1 MLDSFFHLQK
11 PKKFYITPRFYD
23 PEKEERLLREK
34 RIKMEMGINEN
45 EGWDINR
52 KVDYH
57 GTFRKN
63 MPTGSRTIKEAKY
76 KSNKR
81 LIVLIILFCMIAYF
95 YLKF

>member
-34 RIKMEMGINEN
+34 RIKMEMGISEN
-45 EGWDINR
+45 EDWDSNR

-81 LIVLIILFCMIAYF
+81 LIVLILILAMIAYL